1 MNYNLD
7 NLGFEL
13 VQNYKPNFKGSKNHN
28 AESIK
33 NDKAIEYSKKILEV
47 LKAKCKDHN
56 SNNSK
61 KVTFSQ
67 LKKVYRNSESLE
79 GNFNQFALARV
90 NMFLRMV
97 NNISSFIGSNNNLS
111 KAINNNYIISASFN
125 PTEQDLL
132 KAQEDVKTFEL
143 NNFDF
148 KNADELYLEDEEDS
162 VTSRLDI

>member
-1 MNYNLD
+1 MNYNSD

-28 AESIK
+28 TELIK
-33 NDKAIEYSKKILEV
+33 NDKAIEFSKKILEI

-67 LKKVYRNSESLE
+67 LKKVYRNSEPFE
-79 GNFNQFALARV
+79 GNFNEFALARV

-97 NNISSFIGSNNNLS
+97 NDISSFIVSNNNLS

-125 PTEQDLL
+125 PKEQDIV
-132 KAQEDVKTFEL
+132 KAQEDIKTFGL
-143 NNFDF
+143 NDFDF
-148 KNADELYLEDEEDS
+148 KNADDLYLEDEEDS
-162 VTSRLDI
+162 VTYRLDI